1 MRTMARPHP
10 LLLLGLGLAGGCL
23 PQAEPQ
29 APLASPDAI
38 GAAWSAVQPDG
49 LVELVLSPADTLPG
63 DDGCPILDVVDG
75 VEVWSGGCV
84 MMDGTV
90 VEGSLQ
96 RFDGPDGAW
105 VVGDR
110 FTVLS
115 GDGLQLYLD
124 GAVELRGQGELILLD
139 AAATTCGAHVDC
151 QDGLVSLD
159 LRYSLR
165 LDGQQVA
172 DAAVRGFV
180 ALDDDDPTAVE
191 GAWRVAPERCELEPT
206 DGLFAAQLDQRQALE
221 LDGDDACD
229 GCAAWTVQGQVA
241 PPWCPALL

>member
-1 MRTMARPHP
+1 MARPHP

-29 APLASPDAI
+29 APLASPAAI

-49 LVELVLSPADTLPG
+49 LVELVLSPADALPQ
-63 DDGCPILDVVDG
+63 DDGCPVVDLVDG
-75 VEVWSGGCV
+75 VETWSGGCV
-84 MMDGTV
+84 TLDGTV

-105 VVGDR
+105 VAGER
-110 FTVLS
+110 FAVLDA
-115 GDGLQLYLD
+115 DGLQLYLD

-165 LDGQQVA
+165 LDQDRVA

-180 ALDDDDPTAVE
+180 ALDEGDPTAVE
-191 GAWRVAPERCELEPT
+191 GAWRVAPETCELEPT

-221 LDGDDACD
+221 LDGDVACD

-241 PPWCPALL
+241 PPWCPAVL